1 MTSLKTLTFKT
12 IERNRRESEITAR
25 RQKLIVKLE
34 EQQKVLEH
42 YLKGEQYT
50 VNRPKWM
57 RNNHGERALVQKQHI
72 IRPWFF
78 ERDGGYYLHVK
89 YGTRILSVDGVHNA
103 VFVSALNELTEVL
116 SELISATQAG
126 ELDGAIAQA
135 LKPKPK
141 YKPGAAKSAD
151 IHRLKRERF

>member
-1 MTSLKTLTFKT
+1 MASLKTLTFKT
-12 IERNRRESEITAR
+12 IERNRRESEIIAR

-34 EQQKVLEH
+34 EQQKVLDH
-42 YLKGEQYT
+42 HLKGERYVVT
-50 VNRPKWM
+50 GPKWM
-57 RNNHGERALVQKQHI
+57 SNNHGERVLVQKQLI

-78 ERDGGYYLHVK
+78 ERDGGYYLQVK

-103 VFVSALNELTEVL
+103 IFVSALTELTEVL

-126 ELDGAIAQA
+126 ELDTAIAQA
-135 LKPKPK
+135 LKPKQQ

-151 IHRLKRERF
+151 IHQLKRS

>member
-1 MTSLKTLTFKT
+1 MASLKTLTFKT
-12 IERNRRESEITAR
+12 IERNRRESEIIAR
-25 RQKLIVKLE
+25 RHKLIVKLE

-42 YLKGEQYT
+42 HVKSEQYVVT
-50 VNRPKWM
+50 GPKWM
-57 RNNHGERALVQKQHI
+57 RNNHGERVLVEKQRV

-78 ERDGGYYLHVK
+78 KRDGGYYLQVK

-103 VFVSALNELTEVL
+103 IFVEAISDLSGVL
-116 SELISATQAG
+116 SELIAATEAG
-126 ELDGAIAQA
+126 ELDAAIAKA

-151 IHRLKRERF
+151 IHRLKRS

>member
-12 IERNRRESEITAR
+12 IERIRRESEIIAR
-25 RQKLIVKLE
+25 RHKLIVKLE
-34 EQQKVLEH
+34 EQQTVLERH
-42 YLKGEQYT
+42 VKGEHYVVT
-50 VNRPKWM
+50 RPKWM
-57 RNNHGERALVQKQHI
+57 QNNHGERVLVQKQRV

-78 ERDGGYYLHVK
+78 ERDGGYYLQVK

-103 VFVSALNELTEVL
+103 IFVEAISDLNGVL
-116 SELISATQAG
+116 SELMAATEAG
-126 ELDGAIAQA
+126 ELDAAIAQA

-151 IHRLKRERF
+151 IHQFKRS

>member
-1 MTSLKTLTFKT
+1 MAPLKTLTFKS

-42 YLKGEQYT
+42 HVKGEQYVVT
-50 VNRPKWM
+50 RPKWM
-57 RNNHGERALVQKQHI
+57 RNNHGERVLIEKQRV

-103 VFVSALNELTEVL
+103 IFVEAISDLNGVL
-116 SELISATQAG
+116 SELIAATEAG
-126 ELDGAIAQA
+126 KLDAAITQA

-141 YKPGAAKSAD
+141 YRPGAAKSAD
-151 IHRLKRERF
+151 IHRLKR

>member
-42 YLKGEQYT
+42 HVKGEQYT

-57 RNNHGERALVQKQHI
+57 QNNHGERVLVQKQRV

-78 ERDGGYYLHVK
+78 ERDGGYYLQVK

-103 VFVSALNELTEVL
+103 IFVEAISDLNRVL
-116 SELISATQAG
+116 SKLITATEAG
-126 ELDGAIAQA
+126 ELDGAIEKA

-141 YKPGAAKSAD
+141 YKPGAAKTAD
-151 IHRLKRERF
+151 IHRLKR

>member
-1 MTSLKTLTFKT
+1 MTSFKTLTFKT
-12 IERNRRESEITAR
+12 IERNRRESEIIAR

-42 YLKGEQYT
+42 HLKGERYVVT
-50 VNRPKWM
+50 GPKWM
-57 RNNHGERALVQKQHI
+57 RNNHGERVLVQKQHI

-78 ERDGGYYLHVK
+78 ERDGGYYLQVK

-103 VFVSALNELTEVL
+103 IFVASISDLSGVL
-116 SELISATQAG
+116 SELIKATEAG
-126 ELDGAIAQA
+126 ELDAAIAQA
-135 LKPKPK
+135 IRPKPK

-151 IHRLKRERF
+151 IHRLKRS

>member
-1 MTSLKTLTFKT
+1 MASFKTLTFKNF
-12 IERNRRESEITAR
+12 ERNRRESEITAR

-42 YLKGEQYT
+42 HVKGEQYT

-57 RNNHGERALVQKQHI
+57 QNDRGARVLVQKQHI

-78 ERDGGYYLHVK
+78 ERDGGYYLQVK

-103 VFVSALNELTEVL
+103 IFVEAISDLKGVL
-116 SELISATQAG
+116 SELIAATQAG

-151 IHRLKRERF
+151 IHRLKR

>member
-1 MTSLKTLTFKT
+1 MASFKTLTFKT
-12 IERNRRESEITAR
+12 IERNRRDSEIIAR

-42 YLKGEQYT
+42 HVKSEQYVVT
-50 VNRPKWM
+50 GPKWM
-57 RNNHGERALVQKQHI
+57 RNNHGERVLVQKQRI

-78 ERDGGYYLHVK
+78 ERDGGYYLQVK

-103 VFVSALNELTEVL
+103 IFVEAISDLKGVL
-116 SELISATQAG
+116 SELIAATQAG

-141 YKPGAAKSAD
+141 YKPGAAKSAH
-151 IHRLKRERF
+151 IHRLKRS

>member
-1 MTSLKTLTFKT
+1 MTPLKTLTFKT
-12 IERNRRESEITAR
+12 IERNRRESEIIAR

-42 YLKGEQYT
+42 HVKGEHYVVT
-50 VNRPKWM
+50 RPKWM
-57 RNNHGERALVQKQHI
+57 QNDRGERALVHKQRV

-78 ERDGGYYLHVK
+78 ERGGGYYLQIK

-103 VFVSALNELTEVL
+103 IFVEAISDLSGVL
-116 SELISATQAG
+116 SELIAATESG
-126 ELDGAIAQA
+126 ELDAAIAQA

-151 IHRLKRERF
+151 IHRLKR

>member
-1 MTSLKTLTFKT
+1 MASFKTLTFKT

-25 RQKLIVKLE
+25 RQKLIIKLE

-42 YLKGEQYT
+42 HMKGEQYT
-50 VNRPKWM
+50 VTRPKWM
-57 RNNHGERALVQKQHI
+57 QNNQGERVLVQKQRV

-78 ERDGGYYLHVK
+78 ERDRGYYLQVK

-103 VFVSALNELTEVL
+103 IFVEAISDLKGVL
-116 SELISATQAG
+116 SELMAVTEAG
-126 ELDGAIAQA
+126 KLDAAIAQA

-151 IHRLKRERF
+151 IHRLKR

>member
-12 IERNRRESEITAR
+12 IERNRRESQITAR
-25 RQKLIVKLE
+25 RRKLIVKLE

-42 YLKGEQYT
+42 YMKGEQYVVT
-50 VNRPKWM
+50 GPKWM
-57 RNNHGERALVQKQHI
+57 RNNHGERVLVEKQRVI
-72 IRPWFF
+72 GPWFF
-78 ERDGGYYLHVK
+78 KRDGGYYLQIK

-103 VFVSALNELTEVL
+103 IFVEAISDLSGVL
-116 SELISATQAG
+116 SELIAATEAG
-126 ELDGAIAQA
+126 ELDAAIAQA

-151 IHRLKRERF
+151 IHRLKR

>member
-1 MTSLKTLTFKT
+1 MASLKTLTFKT
-12 IERNRRESEITAR
+12 IERNRRESEIAAR

-42 YLKGEQYT
+42 HIKGERYAVT
-50 VNRPKWM
+50 RPKWM
-57 RNNHGERALVQKQHI
+57 QNDRGERVLVQKQHI

-78 ERDGGYYLHVK
+78 ERDGGYYLQVK

-103 VFVSALNELTEVL
+103 IFVEAISDLRGVL
-116 SELISATQAG
+116 SEPIAATKVG
-126 ELDGAIAQA
+126 ELDGAIAQS

-141 YKPGAAKSAD
+141 YKPGAAKSAE
-151 IHRLKRERF
+151 IHRLKRS